1 LAVILVVLMASAGA
15 ALVAGA
21 VAWALPN
28 FDPAAPHASPKA
40 VVATAV
46 KETEAHPRLAAY
58 VRERVDPARLT
69 GLALTVALVL
79 GIAGA
84 IAVGALLVM
93 VQSNAGLARYDL
105 GAANWGGTHASP
117 TSTDFLRNV
126 SLLGGTTCMILVAL
140 VAAVEEVR
148 RTRTR
153 AVIGFLTVVVGGQL
167 ILMNLTKFIVDRP
180 RPDIHQL
187 TGFSG
192 SSFPSGHSTT
202 AAATFA
208 AIALL
213 VGRGRSRKVKTLL
226 AGGAAGIAVAVATSR
241 VLLGVH
247 WFTDVLAGLAM
258 GWGWFAL
265 SSIAF
270 GGRVLRFG
278 RPAEVAEDAS
288 ALVDATS

>member
-1 LAVILVVLMASAGA
+1 LAVIVVVLSAAAGA

-28 FDPAAPHASPKA
+28 FDPLAPHAPTRA

-46 KETEAHPRLAAY
+46 KETEAHPRLAASI
-58 VRERVDPARLT
+58 RTRLDPGPLT

-79 GIAGA
+79 VTVGA

-93 VQSNAGLARYDL
+93 VQRDTGLARYDL
-105 GAANWGGTHASP
+105 GAANWGGSHASP

-126 SLLGGTTCMILVAL
+126 SLLGGTTCMIVVAL
-140 VAAVEEVR
+140 VAAIAEAQ

-153 AVIGFLTVVVGGQL
+153 AVIAFLTLVVAGQL
-167 ILMNLTKFIVDRP
+167 VLMNLTKLIVDRP
-180 RPDIHQL
+180 RPDIQQL

-192 SSFPSGHSTT
+192 ASFPSGHSTT

-213 VGRGRSRKVKTLL
+213 VGRGRSRSVKAAL
-226 AGGAAGIAVAVATSR
+226 AATAAGIAAAVATSR

-288 ALVDATS
+288 ALVDAAS